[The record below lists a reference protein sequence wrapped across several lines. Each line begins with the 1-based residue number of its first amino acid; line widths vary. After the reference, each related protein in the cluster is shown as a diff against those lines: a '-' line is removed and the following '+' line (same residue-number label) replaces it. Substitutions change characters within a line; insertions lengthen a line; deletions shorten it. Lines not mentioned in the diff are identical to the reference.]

1 MLISGPG
8 SEQVGREIAGI
19 LGVEA
24 MVVDHRV
31 FPDGENYI
39 RLTAEVGGLD
49 VVLVQPT
56 APPQD
61 RRLIQLLLTL
71 DAIREGEPR
80 SVAVVSPYMAY
91 ARQDR
96 RRLPGEAVSA
106 CTVIRLLLSMSVSRL
121 FTVNVHNPAVFEDS
135 GLGLTDLSAIP
146 LLAKHLE
153 GKGLGGGFSLSLGK
167 KPVDLEHAMEAT
179 AVLGGGYAR
188 LETFRDPTTGEV
200 RLGEVKLDMD
210 GRRVI
215 VFDDVITSGGT
226 HLGAVRLLRGMGA
239 DEVHLACVHSLL
251 SDENLARVL
260 GEVNSFTCT
269 DTVPGRFSGVKVAP
283 LIAGALR
290 RYLRE
295 VESE

>member
-1 MLISGPG
+1 
-8 SEQVGREIAGI
+8 
-19 LGVEA
+19 
-24 MVVDHRV
+24 
-31 FPDGENYI
+31 
-39 RLTAEVGGLD
+39 
-49 VVLVQPT
+49 
-56 APPQD
+56 
-61 RRLIQLLLTL
+61 
-71 DAIREGEPR
+71 
-80 SVAVVSPYMAY
+80 
-91 ARQDR
+91 
-96 RRLPGEAVSA
+96 VSA
-106 CTVIRLLLSMSVSRL
+106 RTVIRLLLSIGVSRL
-121 FTVNVHNPAVFEDS
+121 FTVNVHNPAVFEGS

-153 GKGLGGGFSLSLGK
+153 GRGLGGSFSLSLGK
-167 KPVDLEHAMEAT
+167 KPVDLEHAMEA
-179 AVLGGGYAR
+179 ASVLGGGHAH

-200 RLGEVKLDMD
+200 HLGGAEFDVG

-239 DEVHLACVHSLL
+239 SEAHLACVHSLL

-295 VESE
+295 VESESRPGVRFKPPNASSPVYQSMGPHKSTRSPASRREATLPAAAIGLPRAALVFPGKSPS

>member
-1 MLISGPG
+1 LA
-8 SEQVGREIAGI
+8 EIAGI

-24 MVVDHRV
+24 AVVEHRV
-31 FPDGENYI
+31 FPDGKNYM
-39 RLTAEVGGLD
+39 RLTAEVVGRD
-49 VVLVQPT
+49 VVLVQST

-61 RRLIQLLLTL
+61 RRLVQLLLTL
-71 DAIREGEPR
+71 DAIREGEPK
-80 SVAVVSPYMAY
+80 SVAVVSPYLAY

-96 RRLPGEAVSA
+96 RRLPGEAVSVR
-106 CTVIRLLLSMSVSRL
+106 TVIGLLLLMGVSRL
-121 FTVNVHNPAVFEDS
+121 FTVNVHNPAVFEGS

-153 GKGLGGGFSLSLGK
+153 ARGLGGGFSLSLGK
-167 KPVDLEHAMEAT
+167 KPVDLEHAMEA
-179 AVLGGGYAR
+179 ASVLGGGHAR

-200 RLGEVKLDMD
+200 RLDGTEFDVG

-215 VFDDVITSGGT
+215 VFDDVIMSGGT
-226 HLGAVRLLRGMGA
+226 HIGAVRLLRGMGA
-239 DEVHLACVHSLL
+239 GEVHLACVHSLL

-260 GEVNSFTCT
+260 GELDSFTCT

-283 LIAGALR
+283 LIVGALR
-290 RYLRE
+290 RYLRD